1 MCDAPE
7 KIVYIIRSMM
17 QVGKKRVLI
26 APMRAGLC
34 KEKTRRCNNGN
45 AIQK

>member
-1 MCDAPE
+1 MYDTPE
-7 KIVYIIRSMM
+7 KIVYITRSMM

-34 KEKTRRCNNGN
+34 REKTSRCNNGN